1 MTRISPEQITDLGR
15 RCDRLIDTMRA
26 AIREPDNHGHHLA
39 VHEQLTALLVDGG
52 APAFGYA
59 AGHFADAAI
68 AATPGRDLVVRPDG
82 TRADIDVL
90 FTNDDFSASVPANQ
104 VGIRHQ
110 WAAQLVAARLSG
122 DHVRYHR
129 LVDLIPMTGRSL
141 LSYLAALLGHVAVML
156 DVYEDGAEGVL
167 TPGLYLFLNTA
178 GVPT

>member
-1 MTRISPEQITDLGR
+1 MTRISPEQITALTR

-26 AIREPDNHGHHLA
+26 AVREPDERGHYLA

-82 TRADIDVL
+82 TRADIDIV

-110 WAAQLVAARLSG
+110 WSAQLVAARLSG
-122 DHVRYHR
+122 DHIRYHR
-129 LVDLIPMTGRSL
+129 LVDLIPLTGSAP
-141 LSYLAALLGHVAVML
+141 LSYLAALLAEVSVML
-156 DVYEDGAEGVL
+156 NVYEDGTEGVL

-178 GVPT
+178 VPT